1 MDAYQGYHQVPLA
14 KEDQEKVSFVTAD
27 GTFCYTVMPFGLKNA
42 GATYQRLMD
51 RVFRHQIGRN
61 IEVYVDDILVKSA
74 RADLLITDLE
84 ETFHTLRQYSLKLN
98 PKKCL
103 FGVKSGCFLGYIVLR
118 RATRFSWDDKCD
130 KAFVE
135 LKQYLADLPTL
146 AKPEPQ
152 EPLWVYLVGLRIT
165 VLTNSNLG
173 RVLLKPDVSG
183 WLIKWM
189 TELSEYDIQYL
200 PRTAIKAQ
208 ALAKF
213 LTEVTGQESSKTWK
227 IYVDGSATKKGSG
240 VDILLHSPQG
250 DVLQVAIKLKFRAT
264 NNEAE
269 YEALLA
275 GLQAAKYLGANRVII
290 YSDSQLVDQQI
301 KGTFEIRSDQLKH
314 YAEAVDKLK
323 AGFQE
328 VIRQKIP

>member
-1 MDAYQGYHQVPLA
+1 M
-14 KEDQEKVSFVTAD
+14 
-27 GTFCYTVMPFGLKNA
+27 
-42 GATYQRLMD
+42 
-51 RVFRHQIGRN
+51 
-61 IEVYVDDILVKSA
+61 
-74 RADLLITDLE
+74 
-84 ETFHTLRQYSLKLN
+84 
-98 PKKCL
+98 
-103 FGVKSGCFLGYIVLR
+103 
-118 RATRFSWDDKCD
+118 
-130 KAFVE
+130 
-135 LKQYLADLPTL
+135 ADLPTL

-152 EPLWVYLVGLRIT
+152 EPLWVYLSASEVALGSVLIRQEGHVQQPVYFTSHLLKDAETRYTTLEKLALALVLMARKLRPYFLSHPVT